1 MFKKI
6 IFIFVSFLF
15 SFGLQA
21 SESVLVVGTNA
32 EFPPFSFVQDRKIVG
47 FDIDVVNEVAK
58 RLHKEILLKD
68 MPFDALIPQV
78 ILGHVDLVAAGMSYT
93 EERAKR
99 VLFTKSYL
107 DTDPLVVFSPA
118 KSVVSFDEIKGKT
131 IVVVEGFTSDQLMSS
146 VKGINLMRLNT
157 QTDAFMAIKCGRAD
171 AFITAKSTVDAFF
184 ENQDASQYHTEV
196 IAGSGETC
204 ALIVPKN
211 KSEVLTEVQ
220 KMLDAME
227 NDGTMDKLKAKWKL
241 Q

>member
-6 IFIFVSFLF
+6 IFIFICFF

-21 SESVLVVGTNA
+21 SESLLVVGTNA
-32 EFPPFSFVQDRKIVG
+32 EFPPFSFIQDRKIVG

-58 RLHKEILLKD
+58 RLGKEILLKD
-68 MPFDALIPQV
+68 LPFDALIPQI

-107 DTDPLVVFSPA
+107 DTDPLVVFSAA
-118 KSVVSFDEIKGKT
+118 KAAVSFDGIKGKM

-146 VKGINLMRLNT
+146 IKGINLMRLNN
-157 QTDAFMAIKCGRAD
+157 QSDAFMAIKCGRAD
-171 AFITAKSTVDAFF
+171 AFITAKSTVEAFF
-184 ENQDASQYHTEV
+184 ENQDSSQYHTEV
-196 IAGSGETC
+196 IPGSEETC

-211 KSEVLTEVQ
+211 KSEVLKEVQ